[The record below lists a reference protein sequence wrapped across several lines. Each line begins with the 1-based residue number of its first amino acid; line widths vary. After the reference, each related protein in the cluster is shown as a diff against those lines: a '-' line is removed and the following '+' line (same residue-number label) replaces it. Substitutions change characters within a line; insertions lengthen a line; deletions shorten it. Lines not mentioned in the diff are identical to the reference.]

1 MSTRAQLQTK
11 SIAELRQ
18 IAEAVGVETDGL
30 QKSRLISALMA
41 AGGVTDDGEEASMV
55 DLPTAT
61 PRNEDEQR
69 QRLLFTPS
77 GPPTRRPIGP

>member
-11 SIAELRQ
+11 SITELRQ

-41 AGGVTDDGEEASMV
+41 AGGVADDGEEASMV

-61 PRNEDEQR
+61 SRTEE
-69 QRLLFTPS
+69 S
-77 GPPTRRPIGP
+77 RRR

>member
-30 QKSRLISALMA
+30 QKSKLISALMA
-41 AGGVTDDGEEASMV
+41 AGGVTDDGEEAS
-55 DLPTAT
+55 
-61 PRNEDEQR
+61 QR
-69 QRLLFTPS
+69 AGERGDTILE
-77 GPPTRRPIGP
+77 

>member
-18 IAEAVGVETDGL
+18 IAEAVGVESDGL

-61 PRNEDEQR
+61 PRNEESRSSDFSSTKRTSER
-69 QRLLFTPS
+69 SERS
-77 GPPTRRPIGP
+77 